1 MNPTNLGRQNG
12 AVVLEVLK
20 VLGRPATSYEVA
32 ERVADVY
39 RLPLQRIRPVVT
51 DVLEGG
57 KREGFFSCL
66 NGRYSVVQPVVD
78 QLGRDI
84 DQYAAEILA
93 GCSAEGAL
101 PQMSPLMLKLQQLD
115 GSPSMVNG
123 NRYRRTT
130 SGEQRERMPSG
141 DVPMDAR
148 LLMLPVVSTLL

>member
-12 AVVLEVLK
+12 ALVLEVLK

-32 ERVADVY
+32 ERVSDVY
-39 RLPLQRIRPVVT
+39 RLPLLPIRPVVT

-57 KREGFFSCL
+57 LRQGFFSCS
-66 NGRYSVVQPVVD
+66 NGRYSVVQQVVD

-84 DQYAAEILA
+84 DQYAVEILA
-93 GCSAEGAL
+93 GRSAAGAL

-115 GSPSMVNG
+115 GSPPMVFVNG
-123 NRYRRTT
+123 YRRTA

-141 DVPMDAR
+141 DVPPDPR
-148 LLMLPVVSTLL
+148 LLMLPVSPLL

>member
-12 AVVLEVLK
+12 ALVLEVLK

-32 ERVADVY
+32 ERVSDVY
-39 RLPLQRIRPVVT
+39 RLPLLPIRPVVT

-57 KREGFFSCL
+57 LRQGFFSCS

-84 DQYAAEILA
+84 DQYAVEILA
-93 GCSAEGAL
+93 GRSAAGAL

-115 GSPSMVNG
+115 GSPPMVFVDG
-123 NRYRRTT
+123 YRRTV

-141 DVPMDAR
+141 DVPLDAR
-148 LLMLPVVSTLL
+148 LLMLPVSPLL